1 MREFTQ
7 PFPIRLGAARCFVA
21 EENAQMRR
29 VMESVA
35 RANGIAEDRIVFL
48 DKAVAELDGSEWGDA
63 KIDLIVAEPNF
74 SMNLLP
80 WHNLL
85 YWYCLKHVS
94 AAKGITDETKVGNL
108 GAKIFWIYNK
118 IK

>member
-1 MREFTQ
+1 MKSQAVFQAKSQAKNVSIEL
-7 PFPIRLGAARCFVA
+7 PP
-21 EENAQMRR
+21 
-29 VMESVA
+29 
-35 RANGIAEDRIVFL
+35 RIVFL